1 MDDVAINT
9 LVEREI
15 DGEKVPERVGIRAAQ
30 SKTFRQIHDEI
41 REAQRKGGSLG
52 SLSGMEWTQFIP
64 GFLLRSF
71 IRAASRT
78 VSMVGRYGA
87 VSVTAVG
94 MFGNDAL
101 WFVPLGGATVL
112 VTVGSIVERVKMVD
126 GTPEAREHLCLTVS
140 FDHAI
145 VDGAPAARFV
155 KRLSELIRGGAVLE
169 EHSLLL

>member
-1 MDDVAINT
+1 MT
-9 LVEREI
+9 RSER
-15 DGEKVPERVGIRAAQ
+15 RNARA
-30 SKTFRQIHDEI
+30 
-41 REAQRKGGSLG
+41 GVL
-52 SLSGMEWTQFIP
+52 
-64 GFLLRSF
+64 
-71 IRAASRT
+71 AASRGWSGPNSFQAFFSAVSSEPPPAR

-112 VTVGSIVERVKMVD
+112 VTVGSIVERVKIVD

-155 KRLSELIRGGAVLE
+155 KRLSEL
-169 EHSLLL
+169 HP